1 MRNYIHITLL
11 LFILSSTVFGQSP
24 DWSVNENKFQY
35 TMSFEGFLNVDGKTL
50 TSSNDKLA
58 AFVNGEC
65 RGVASPIYV
74 ASEKKY
80 MVYLT
85 VFSNTDNEVVYF
97 RIYDAANNVIKN
109 VDKTKLFEN
118 NKHYGDLFQS
128 YSFASPALK
137 TETEILDFNFKDL
150 KTSKTISGSQITIYA
165 AKGVNVTALNAL
177 FELSPG
183 AKLFIGTADKIS
195 GSNSIDFT
203 NPVQFQVLSQDQ
215 SVVKQWTVTVKLGAA
230 LFYKKDAVCY
240 AGGVIKVL
248 YDENDVAADLTK
260 DGVKILTQNIQN
272 GQTIFNNLEAGKYN
286 VSVGGTTKE
295 IVINQKQQ

>member
-11 LFILSSTVFGQSP
+11 LFIISNRVFGQSP

-35 TMSFEGFLNVDGKTL
+35 TMSFEGFLNVDGKDL
-50 TSSNDKLA
+50 IDSKDKVA

-65 RGVASPIYV
+65 RGIASPIYV
-74 ASEKKY
+74 QTEKKY

-85 VFSNTDNEVVYF
+85 VFSNTDNEVVSF
-97 RIYDAANNVIKN
+97 KIYDSANNVIKN
-109 VDKTKLFEN
+109 VEKTKVFEN

-137 TETEILDFNFKDL
+137 SEAEIVDFRFKDL
-150 KTSKTISGSQITIYA
+150 NIAKVVQGSQITLYA
-165 AKGVNVTALNAL
+165 GKGTNVTTLNAL

-183 AKLFIGTADKIS
+183 AKLFIGTSNKVS

-203 NPVQFQVLSQDQ
+203 SPVQFQVLSQDQ
-215 SVVKQWTVTVKLGAA
+215 SVVKQWTVTVKLGNA

-248 YDENDVAADLTK
+248 YDENEVAADLTK

-272 GQTIFNNLEAGKYN
+272 GQAIFNNLEAGKYN
-286 VSVGGTTKE
+286 VSVGGTSKE
-295 IVINQKQQ
+295 IVINLKQQ

>member
-1 MRNYIHITLL
+1 MAIL
-11 LFILSSTVFGQSP
+11 LFIISNTAFGQSP

-50 TSSNDKLA
+50 TSSNDKVA

-65 RGVASPIYV
+65 RGIASPIYV
-74 ASEKKY
+74 QTEKKY

-85 VFSNTDNEVVYF
+85 VFSNTDNEIANF
-97 RIYDAANNVIKN
+97 KIYDAANNAIKN
-109 VDKTKLFEN
+109 VEKTKVFEN

-137 TETEILDFNFKDL
+137 SETEIIDFSLKDL
-150 KTSKTISGSQITIYA
+150 KAARTIQGSQITLYA
-165 AKGVNVTALNAL
+165 GKGTNVTALNTL

-183 AKLFIGTADKIS
+183 AKLFIGTTNKIS

-203 NPVQFQVLSQDQ
+203 NPVQFQILSEDQ
-215 SVVKQWTVTVKLGAA
+215 SVVKQWTVTVKLGSAV
-230 LFYKKDAVCY
+230 FYKKDAVCY

-248 YDENDVAADLTK
+248 YDENEVKADLTK
-260 DGVKILTQNIQN
+260 DGVKISSQNIQN
-272 GQTIFNNLEAGKYN
+272 GQAVFNDLQTGKYI
-286 VSVGGTTKE
+286 VSVGGTDKE
-295 IVINQKQQ
+295 IVINQKQ